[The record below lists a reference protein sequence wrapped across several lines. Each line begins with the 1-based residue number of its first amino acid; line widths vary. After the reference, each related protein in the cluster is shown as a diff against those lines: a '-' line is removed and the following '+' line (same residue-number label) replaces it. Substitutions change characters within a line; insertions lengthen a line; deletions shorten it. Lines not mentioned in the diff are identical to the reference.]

1 MDSIFDLMFESGS
14 VHDLLECQNSISK
27 MNKTV
32 SMASLIDLNHSENEI
47 DSSHSNKRLQH
58 AFEETLVFDTSGN
71 FHS

>member
-1 MDSIFDLMFESGS
+1 MDSIFDLIFESAS
-14 VHDLLECQNSISK
+14 VHSLLECQDSIPK
-27 MNKTV
+27 MNETV
-32 SMASLIDLNHSENEI
+32 TDLNLRENEI